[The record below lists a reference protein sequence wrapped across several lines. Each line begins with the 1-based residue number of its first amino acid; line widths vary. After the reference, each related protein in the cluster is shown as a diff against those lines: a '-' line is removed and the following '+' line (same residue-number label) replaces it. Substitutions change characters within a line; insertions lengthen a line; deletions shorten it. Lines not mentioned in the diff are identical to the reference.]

1 MELIEPTLKKKFI
14 GAINVHLDVEVGMNA
29 ELL

>member
-1 MELIEPTLKKKFI
+1 MERPQSLKKKFI

>member
-1 MELIEPTLKKKFI
+1 MERPQSLKKKFI
-14 GAINVHLDVEVGMNA
+14 GAINVHLDVVEVGMNA